1 MLVWRRIGS
10 SISWVCAPF
19 TPREDYGVAILA
31 KLFAVVLVTPIGI
44 DNIGWK
50 FYIIWAILNATF
62 VPIVY
67 LFYPE
72 TSNRRLEDL
81 DRYFARGQHVVVC
94 FDKEATSSKRPE
106 RFVVQDEEA
115 KMAQGARLSGDFL
128 EKTKQ
133 DSVYVN

>member
-1 MLVWRRIGS
+1 M
-10 SISWVCAPF
+10 A
-19 TPREDYGVAILA
+19 E
-31 KLFAVVLVTPIGI
+31 LFAVVLVTPIGI

-81 DRYFARGQHVVVC
+81 DRYFAQGQHVVVC
-94 FDKEATSSKRPE
+94 FDKEATSSRRPE

-115 KMAQGARLSGDFL
+115 KMAHGVRLSGDFL